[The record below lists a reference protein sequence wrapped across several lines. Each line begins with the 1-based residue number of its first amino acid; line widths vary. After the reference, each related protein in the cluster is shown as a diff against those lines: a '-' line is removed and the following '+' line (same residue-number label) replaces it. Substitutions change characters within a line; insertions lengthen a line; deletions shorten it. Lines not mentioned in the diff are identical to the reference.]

1 MGSDCVQDYGHLP
14 AGDQSLTGVNW
25 SFLKKIEPSRLH
37 FWRKWL
43 YWFGMALGASFF
55 FYQIFQ
61 GIKSLTQQKIIFGQP
76 YWIIPAFFLAIL
88 VTRLQMLAW
97 QMLMTGLQAH
107 LAWGDVLQGYVLSFI
122 PRYIPGTVWG
132 YITRGEW
139 LNKSFAIPFG
149 VTNLGSVLEM
159 VFILIANLTWI
170 ASGYISTLWLKFA
183 ILIAPL
189 CLAWVVWTITQWL
202 APKPV
207 FLIAFGKEAEAAV
220 RSFSLPRWLA
230 LTMLMIIFWGLQGLS
245 FQMVIWSFL
254 PTGQSLAWSLTEYW
268 TATSSYNLAWF
279 IGFIVLFVPAGLGLR
294 ETFLSRLIQEKLSQP
309 AGTASVIAIAF
320 RLVLAFGE
328 LIWALVALIINRW
341 RVLPGSKPG
350 NSSSVLT
357 TPKK

>member
-1 MGSDCVQDYGHLP
+1 M
-14 AGDQSLTGVNW
+14 TGVNW
-25 SFLKKIEPSRLH
+25 PFLQKIEASRLRV
-37 FWRKWL
+37 WRKWL
-43 YWFGMALGASFF
+43 YWLGMALGASFF

-61 GIKSLTQQKIIFGQP
+61 GVRSILQQKIIFGQP
-76 YWIIPAFFLAIL
+76 YWIVPAFLLAIL
-88 VTRLQMLAW
+88 VTRMQMMAW
-97 QMLMTGLQAH
+97 QMLMTGLQAR
-107 LAWGDVLQGYVLSFI
+107 LEWRDVLQGYVLSFI

-189 CLAWVVWTITQWL
+189 FLAWVVWLITQWL
-202 APKPV
+202 AAKPV

-220 RSFSLPRWLA
+220 RSFSLPRWLVI
-230 LTMLMIIFWGLQGLS
+230 TMLMIIFWGLQGLS

-254 PTGQSLAWSLTEYW
+254 PTGQPLAWSITEYW

-294 ETFLSRLIQEKLSQP
+294 ETFLSKLIQEKLNQP
-309 AGTASVIAIAF
+309 AGAASVISITF

-341 RVLPGSKPG
+341 RVLPNSKLSK
-350 NSSSVLT
+350 SSTVLT

>member
-1 MGSDCVQDYGHLP
+1 MGPDCVQDFGHLP
-14 AGDQSLTGVNW
+14 AGDRTLTGVNW
-25 SFLKKIEPSRLH
+25 PFLQKIKPSRLRV
-37 FWRKWL
+37 WRKWL
-43 YWFGMALGASFF
+43 YWLGMALGAAFF

-76 YWIIPAFFLAIL
+76 YWIIPAFVLAIL

-97 QMLMTGLQAH
+97 QILMAGLQAH
-107 LAWGDVLQGYVLSFI
+107 LPWGDVLQGYVLSFI

-170 ASGYISTLWLKFA
+170 TSGFISAMWLKFA
-183 ILIAPL
+183 MFLAPFV
-189 CLAWVVWTITQWL
+189 LAWIVWSITHWL
-202 APKPV
+202 AAKPV
-207 FLIAFGKEAEAAV
+207 FSIAFGREAEVAV
-220 RSFSLPRWLA
+220 RSFSLSRWLA
-230 LTMLMIIFWGLQGLS
+230 LTLLMIIFWGLQGLS

-254 PTGQSLAWSLTEYW
+254 PTGQPLAWSLTEYW

-294 ETFLSRLIQEKLSQP
+294 ETFLSRLIQEKLRQP

-320 RLVLAFGE
+320 RLVLALGE

-341 RVLPGSKPG
+341 RVLPGSKLS